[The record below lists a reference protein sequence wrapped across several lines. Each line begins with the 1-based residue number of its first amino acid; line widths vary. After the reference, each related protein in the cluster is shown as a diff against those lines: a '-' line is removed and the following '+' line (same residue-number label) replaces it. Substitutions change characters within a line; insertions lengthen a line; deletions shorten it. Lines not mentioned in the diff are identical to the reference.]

1 MAVVASALGAAP
13 AGAHTEVQRASP
25 APAQEVT
32 GVVDHVELTYL
43 DPVRADVRITVVD
56 DAGEPVAGLGQA
68 RVAAD
73 GRTARVGFRPLEA
86 SGGYVVEHTFT
97 ALDGD
102 QQRETYRFTYRPS
115 ARAPSASPDDDDAG
129 WPVRIAVVGALG
141 VVVVAATA
149 LLRARRIGRA
159 D

>member
-1 MAVVASALGAAP
+1 MAVVSLALGAPP
-13 AGAHTEVQRASP
+13 AGAHTEVQRARP

-56 DAGEPVAGLGQA
+56 DAGAPVAGLGQA
-68 RVAAD
+68 RVGAD
-73 GRTARVGFRPLEA
+73 GRTARVAFRALEA
-86 SGGYVVEHTFT
+86 AGGYVVEHTFT

-102 QQRETYRFTYRPS
+102 QQRETYRFTYRPAAS
-115 ARAPSASPDDDDAG
+115 APDESSDDAG

-141 VVVVAATA
+141 VVVVVATA
-149 LLRARRIGRA
+149 VRRARRTGSV

>member
-1 MAVVASALGAAP
+1 MAVVSLALGAPP
-13 AGAHTEVQRASP
+13 AGAHTEVQRARP

-43 DPVRADVRITVVD
+43 DPVRDDVRITVVD

-68 RVAAD
+68 RVGAD
-73 GRTARVGFRPLEA
+73 GRTARVAFRALA
-86 SGGYVVEHTFT
+86 AAGGYVVEHTFT

-102 QQRETYRFTYRPS
+102 QQRETYRFTYRPT
-115 ARAPSASPDDDDAG
+115 ATAPSASPDDDAG
-129 WPVRIAVVGALG
+129 WPVRIAVAGALG

-149 LLRARRIGRA
+149 LLRARRIGQT